1 MFDLELTEEQE
12 LIRDTVSSF
21 AKEQIRPIARE
32 CDEFVISARG
42 GVRDF
47 STRLHHRVE
56 VVRRLRHVFDAVEVA
71 CNAVVRHNDES
82 VRARKRLD
90 VLCDVT

>member
-32 CDEFVISARG
+32 CDEKGSKL
-42 GVRDF
+42 DF
-47 STRLHHRVE
+47 S
-56 VVRRLRHVFDAVEVA
+56 LR
-71 CNAVVRHNDES
+71 
-82 VRARKRLD
+82 KI
-90 VLCDVT
+90 